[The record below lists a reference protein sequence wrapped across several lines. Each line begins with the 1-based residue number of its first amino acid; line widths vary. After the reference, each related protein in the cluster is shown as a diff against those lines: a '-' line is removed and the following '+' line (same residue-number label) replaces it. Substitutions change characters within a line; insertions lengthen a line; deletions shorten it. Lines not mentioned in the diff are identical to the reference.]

1 MPNHTKSGSKLV
13 SQTGPG
19 ATRIIPLKRADIT
32 LLDESPEG
40 ICLNDSRTLAESED
54 RDFLGEVIQNWVIPA
69 LVNQFLAECAIR
81 LGEATLKLVR
91 ERTSKSGIRE

>member
-40 ICLNDSRTLAESED
+40 ICLNDSRTLAE
-54 RDFLGEVIQNWVIPA
+54 
-69 LVNQFLAECAIR
+69 CAIR
-81 LGEATLKLVR
+81 IGEATLKLVR